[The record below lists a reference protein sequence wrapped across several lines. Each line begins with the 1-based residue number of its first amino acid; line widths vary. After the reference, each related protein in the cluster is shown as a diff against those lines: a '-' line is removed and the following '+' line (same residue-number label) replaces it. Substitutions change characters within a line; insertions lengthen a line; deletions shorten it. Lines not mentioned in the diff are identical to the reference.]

1 MQADI
6 VIVGAGM
13 VGSLLAASL
22 QHLSLNIV
30 VIDQIHATEPNNQA
44 PYEPRVSALTRASQ
58 NMLTHVGAW
67 SLVKQKRYA
76 PFSTM
81 QVREQEGHGDLSGVE
96 SKRGEWGSG
105 VVYRAY
111 RDIRRN

>member
-44 PYEPRVSALTRASQ
+44 PRSEEHT
-58 NMLTHVGAW
+58 G
-67 SLVKQKRYA
+67 
-76 PFSTM
+76 
-81 QVREQEGHGDLSGVE
+81 
-96 SKRGEWGSG
+96 
-105 VVYRAY
+105 
-111 RDIRRN
+111 